1 MKIEN
6 NSRIQLMFYVL
17 FILHGLMLRFKYQIR
32 FSKISFDNK
41 FSIDNNSDL
50 GTMTSPISQ
59 MLDYLDERLELEEDN
74 AEILEL
80 VGLLETFEDFID
92 LHDEIISR
100 RYYENETLP
109 ELKSPTITS
118 EKGDEIEPANH
129 SIYRMVGLHKN
140 KGEPL
145 GITLKKEDD
154 KVVVHRILQG
164 GMIDKQRLLH
174 IGDVIIS
181 VNGEDVPPKPDM
193 IQIALRGW

>member
-1 MKIEN
+1 
-6 NSRIQLMFYVL
+6 
-17 FILHGLMLRFKYQIR
+17 ML
-32 FSKISFDNK
+32 
-41 FSIDNNSDL
+41 
-50 GTMTSPISQ
+50 Q
-59 MLDYLDERLELEEDN
+59 MLDYLDERLEVEEDN
-74 AEILEL
+74 SDILEL
-80 VGLLETFEDFID
+80 VGLLETFEEFID

-109 ELKSPTITS
+109 ELKSPTVVS
-118 EKGDEIEPANH
+118 EKGSEVESANH
-129 SIYRMVGLHKN
+129 SIYRMVGIHKN

-164 GMIDKQRLLH
+164 GMIDRQRLLH

-193 IQIALRGW
+193 IQVALRGRLGGVILSSNKIFNR